1 MTDPEFSETSDDD
14 GASGGGR
21 TAPLAGDGR
30 TGGGGESTGDAAAPA
45 YAEMPC
51 AGGAMPV
58 PGTPVAGA
66 GTPVLVSADAE
77 SDAAEPAREDI
88 SEHVLTGLFEALA
101 GMLQAVSAPR

>member
-1 MTDPEFSETSDDD
+1 MTDPAFSETSDDD

-21 TAPLAGDGR
+21 LAPLAGDGR
-30 TGGGGESTGDAAAPA
+30 SGGGGELTGDAAAPA

-51 AGGAMPV
+51 AGRVMPV

-66 GTPVLVSADAE
+66 GTPVLVSAAAE

-101 GMLQAVSAPR
+101 GMLQAVSTPR

>member
-21 TAPLAGDGR
+21 TAPLTGDGR
-30 TGGGGESTGDAAAPA
+30 TGDGGESTGDAAAV

-51 AGGAMPV
+51 AGRVPV
-58 PGTPVAGA
+58 PGTPVAGV
-66 GTPVLVSADAE
+66 GNPVLVSADAE

-88 SEHVLTGLFEALA
+88 SEQVLAGLFEALA